1 MIKAV
6 IFDMDGT
13 IADTLKSIADCS
25 NEILEKHNLEKRD
38 IERYKYYLGGGFSE
52 MFKRIFKDMNIENEE
67 LLIKLYGEMIELYN
81 KRMLETTALYDGIRE
96 LLTELKERGI
106 KLAVFTNKNHNSAVK
121 ILSNVFGK
129 EYFDAIEGFR
139 PGRSPKPDIEGIED
153 IMTEL
158 SLNSEEILYVGDS
171 KYVTTETTKLLK
183 KKKKKCNII
192 TVHLGNGSS
201 LAAVKEGK
209 CVDTSMG
216 MTPLAGVVMGTRSG
230 DIDPAIHLYLHK
242 TKGLSSQEINTLL
255 NKKSGFKGICGV
267 NDMRDMQRDRK
278 SVVRDRV

>member
-25 NEILEKHNLEKRD
+25 NEILEKHNLEERN
-38 IERYKYYLGGGFSE
+38 IEKYKYYLDDGFSE
-52 MFKRIFKDMNIENEE
+52 MFKRIFKNMNIKNKE

-171 KYVTTETTKLLK
+171 DTDMICGKRAKLKTIGVLWEFRTEDELLRNGADFVISTPEELLK
-183 KKKKKCNII
+183 FI
-192 TVHLGNGSS
+192 
-201 LAAVKEGK
+201 
-209 CVDTSMG
+209 
-216 MTPLAGVVMGTRSG
+216 
-230 DIDPAIHLYLHK
+230 
-242 TKGLSSQEINTLL
+242 
-255 NKKSGFKGICGV
+255 
-267 NDMRDMQRDRK
+267 
-278 SVVRDRV
+278 

>member
-1 MIKAV
+1 
-6 IFDMDGT
+6 
-13 IADTLKSIADCS
+13 
-25 NEILEKHNLEKRD
+25 
-38 IERYKYYLGGGFSE
+38 

-171 KYVTTETTKLLK
+171 DTDMICGKRAKLKTIGVLWGFRTEDELLRNGADFVISTPEELLK
-183 KKKKKCNII
+183 FI
-192 TVHLGNGSS
+192 
-201 LAAVKEGK
+201 
-209 CVDTSMG
+209 
-216 MTPLAGVVMGTRSG
+216 
-230 DIDPAIHLYLHK
+230 
-242 TKGLSSQEINTLL
+242 
-255 NKKSGFKGICGV
+255 
-267 NDMRDMQRDRK
+267 
-278 SVVRDRV
+278 

>member
-1 MIKAV
+1 
-6 IFDMDGT
+6 
-13 IADTLKSIADCS
+13 
-25 NEILEKHNLEKRD
+25 
-38 IERYKYYLGGGFSE
+38 
-52 MFKRIFKDMNIENEE
+52 MNIENEE

-171 KYVTTETTKLLK
+171 DTDMICGKRAKLKTIGVLWGFRTEDELLRNGADFVISTPEELLK
-183 KKKKKCNII
+183 FI
-192 TVHLGNGSS
+192 
-201 LAAVKEGK
+201 
-209 CVDTSMG
+209 
-216 MTPLAGVVMGTRSG
+216 
-230 DIDPAIHLYLHK
+230 
-242 TKGLSSQEINTLL
+242 
-255 NKKSGFKGICGV
+255 
-267 NDMRDMQRDRK
+267 
-278 SVVRDRV
+278 

>member
-171 KYVTTETTKLLK
+171 DTDMICGKRAKLKTIGVLWGFRTEDELLRNGADFVISTPEELLK
-183 KKKKKCNII
+183 FI
-192 TVHLGNGSS
+192 
-201 LAAVKEGK
+201 
-209 CVDTSMG
+209 
-216 MTPLAGVVMGTRSG
+216 
-230 DIDPAIHLYLHK
+230 
-242 TKGLSSQEINTLL
+242 
-255 NKKSGFKGICGV
+255 
-267 NDMRDMQRDRK
+267 
-278 SVVRDRV
+278 